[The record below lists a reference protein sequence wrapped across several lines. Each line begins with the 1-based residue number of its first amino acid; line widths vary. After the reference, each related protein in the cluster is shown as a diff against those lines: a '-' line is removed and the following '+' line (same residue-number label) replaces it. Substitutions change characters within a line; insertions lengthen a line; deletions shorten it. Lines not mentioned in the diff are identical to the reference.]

1 MAATAT
7 APQRTA
13 ATQTA
18 PPASKKVLCKY
29 QGKKGQFCNR
39 TAPREYGYCWKHAEG
54 LGNKIASFAKA
65 YIR

>member
-7 APQRTA
+7 APQRAT

-18 PPASKKVLCKY
+18 PPAPKKVLCKY
-29 QGKKGQFCNR
+29 QEKKGQFCNG
-39 TAPREYGYCWKHAEG
+39 TAPRDYAYCWKHAEG

-65 YIR
+65 YLR

>member
-7 APQRTA
+7 APVRETT
-13 ATQTA
+13 TQTA
-18 PPASKKVLCKY
+18 PPAPKKMLCKY

-39 TAPREYGYCWKHAEG
+39 TAPRDYAYCWKHAEG

>member
-7 APQRTA
+7 APQRA
-13 ATQTA
+13 AVTQTA
-18 PPASKKVLCKY
+18 PPAPQKVLCKY

-39 TAPREYGYCWKHAEG
+39 TAPRDYAYCWKHAEG

-65 YIR
+65 YMR